1 MTHQDP
7 QRPLTP
13 DEEKKVR
20 RTLIILYVAMGLL
33 AVIPFL
39 VLWWMN
45 RGK

>member
-1 MTHQDP
+1 MNTDP

-13 DEEKKVR
+13 EEEMKVKR
-20 RTLIILYVAMGLL
+20 SLTILYLAMGVL
-33 AVIPFL
+33 AAAPFV